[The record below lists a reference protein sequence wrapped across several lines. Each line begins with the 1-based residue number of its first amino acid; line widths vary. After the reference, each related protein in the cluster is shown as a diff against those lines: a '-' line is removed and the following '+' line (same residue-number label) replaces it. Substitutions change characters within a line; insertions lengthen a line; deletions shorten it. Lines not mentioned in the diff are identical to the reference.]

1 MVLTLSPELERLVRD
16 KVARG
21 DYPSADALVEG
32 AVQRLLE
39 EEHEEDAQSNE
50 IRARIDAAEAEI
62 NAGQYVEYN
71 DTNVQELSTAV
82 HARGIEKFVP
92 RRPKSAPSE

>member
-1 MVLTLSPELERLVRD
+1 MVFTLTPELERLVRD
-16 KVARG
+16 KVAKG

-39 EEHEEDAQSNE
+39 EEHEEDACSNE

-62 NAGQYVEYN
+62 DGGQYLEYD
-71 DTNVQELSTAV
+71 DTNVHELSTAV
-82 HARGIEKFVP
+82 HARGTEKFVP
-92 RRPKSAPSE
+92 RRSKSGPSE